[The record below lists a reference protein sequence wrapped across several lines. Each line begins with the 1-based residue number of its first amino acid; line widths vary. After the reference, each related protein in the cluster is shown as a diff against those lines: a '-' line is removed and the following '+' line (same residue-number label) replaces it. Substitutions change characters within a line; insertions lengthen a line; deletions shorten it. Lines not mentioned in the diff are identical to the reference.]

1 MDKQATA
8 TQAANYLELLGRHVR
23 DRVTGFQGI
32 VESVSW
38 DLYGCIQAV
47 VRPPI
52 DDKGAMPE
60 AKWFDVLRLI
70 VLDGDPVMAIPGG
83 FQTYGAGPSTTL
95 PPNGPAE
102 KPAR

>member
-1 MDKQATA
+1 MEKQT
-8 TQAANYLELLGRHVR
+8 TNYLELLGLKVR

-32 VESVSW
+32 VESISW

-60 AKWFDVLRLI
+60 GKWCDVLRLE
-70 VLDGDPVMAIPGG
+70 VLDSARVMEIPGG
-83 FQTYGAGPSTTL
+83 FSTYGAGPSTSAA
-95 PPNGPAE
+95 PHGPAE